1 MSAWLKSLPGSPD
14 DPQRTRLEGWVED
27 LFYPSLAWVMKAN
40 DFVIDTT
47 LVGVALN
54 GLSHL
59 MDVTCKAE
67 FVCALAHGLGGNL
80 QPATRESFV
89 KDLFQRSHETVPDS
103 RKILDTYFDRETG
116 RLCTHQLQVLLGLY
130 VSV

>member
-27 LFYPSLAWVMKAN
+27 LFYPSLAWAMKAN

-59 MDVTCKAE
+59 MDVSSKAE

-89 KDLFQRSHETVPDS
+89 KDLFQRAHETVPDS
-103 RKILDTYFDRETG
+103 RRILDTYYDRETG